1 MGLKTNPA
9 TGSKFVISTLELN
22 QLNGNNNIQTL
33 FQKIL
38 KQEFGL

>member
-1 MGLKTNPA
+1 
-9 TGSKFVISTLELN
+9 LELN